1 MQQNKDIL
9 VIIKYFRHH
18 DRSMFKLATK
28 TWGGVVLAGVV
39 ERADGEG
46 AGLIEL

>member
-1 MQQNKDIL
+1 
-9 VIIKYFRHH
+9 
-18 DRSMFKLATK
+18 MFKLATK

-46 AGLIEL
+46 AGLMELQLKFRFQSHIIKFKDGA